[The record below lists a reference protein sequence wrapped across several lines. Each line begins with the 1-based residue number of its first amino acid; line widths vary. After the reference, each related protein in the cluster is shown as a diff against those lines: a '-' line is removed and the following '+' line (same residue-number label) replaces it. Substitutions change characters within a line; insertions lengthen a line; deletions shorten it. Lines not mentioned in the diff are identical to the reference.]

1 MNRYDDGG
9 SLPQSAAVPLTAPPS
24 GGAKGTQGDGKEGLY
39 MKRGGK
45 RKGTARF
52 KDSTKQPDKGGKMVR
67 IAERADGSLQ
77 LDFRNGDA
85 VSYIKMCAVAIEKA
99 TQCAIREMNTAG
111 APRAMVE
118 KFMDGVIALVYME
131 LHAHEDEFY

>member
-1 MNRYDDGG
+1 
-9 SLPQSAAVPLTAPPS
+9 
-24 GGAKGTQGDGKEGLY
+24 

>member
-1 MNRYDDGG
+1 MER
-9 SLPQSAAVPLTAPPS
+9 
-24 GGAKGTQGDGKEGLY
+24 KGC
-39 MKRGGK
+39 MKRSGK

-52 KDSTKQPDKGGKMVR
+52 KDGAKQPDKGGKMVR
-67 IAERADGSLQ
+67 IEERADGSLQ

>member
-1 MNRYDDGG
+1 
-9 SLPQSAAVPLTAPPS
+9 
-24 GGAKGTQGDGKEGLY
+24 
-39 MKRGGK
+39 MKRSGK
-45 RKGTARF
+45 RRRMAIN
-52 KDSTKQPDKGGKMVR
+52 KDSAKQPEKGGKLVR
-67 IAERADGSLQ
+67 IAETADGSLQ

-118 KFMDGVIALVYME
+118 KFMDGVIALVYAE
-131 LHAHEDEFY
+131 LHSHEDEFY